1 MINCQVPDDVIRRL
15 WKYLVNTCGHGLKA
29 ANGHGTDGSGR
40 ACVSPYHYKLEDGIS
55 IDQLPE

>member
-1 MINCQVPDDVIRRL
+1 MPDDVIRRL